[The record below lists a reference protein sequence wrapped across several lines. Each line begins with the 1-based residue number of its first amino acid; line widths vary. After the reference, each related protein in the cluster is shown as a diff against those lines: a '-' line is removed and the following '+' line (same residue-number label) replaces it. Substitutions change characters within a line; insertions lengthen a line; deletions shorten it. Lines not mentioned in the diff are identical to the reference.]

1 MGKVMVRSTDITGE
15 ELNAIIEEEKEFLKK
30 DRVYLILELDD
41 RGKDLFSMFCLDTT
55 TNNRDGTANIC
66 QVIGRGITDL
76 ISYSGEDVYDFG
88 KKLLE
93 QDTHRINNIISLDSY
108 RNQEYRKDILADDD
122 DSDNDKEDDTTEI
135 TFSFKKNDDDDDG
148 DKDDG

>member
-1 MGKVMVRSTDITGE
+1 MVRSTDITGE
-15 ELNAIIEEEKEFLKK
+15 ELDAIIAEEKAFLKE

-55 TNNRDGTANIC
+55 TNNKDGTANIC

-88 KKLLE
+88 KKLIE
-93 QDTHRINNIISLDSY
+93 QDALEANNVVALDSY
-108 RNQEYRKDILADDD
+108 RNQEYRDGIFAADDD
-122 DSDNDKEDDTTEI
+122 DDDKEDDDDTTEI
-135 TFSFKKNDDDDDG
+135 TFSFKKDDDG
-148 DKDDG
+148 GDNEDG

>member
-1 MGKVMVRSTDITGE
+1 MVRSTDITGE
-15 ELNAIIEEEKEFLKK
+15 ELDAIIAEEKAFLKE

-55 TNNRDGTANIC
+55 TNNKDGTANIC

-88 KKLLE
+88 KKLIE
-93 QDTHRINNIISLDSY
+93 QDALKSNNVVALDSY
-108 RNQEYRKDILADDD
+108 RNQEYRNDIFADGEDD
-122 DSDNDKEDDTTEI
+122 EEDTTEI
-135 TFSFKKNDDDDDG
+135 TFSFKKDDDG
-148 DKDDG
+148 GDNKDGK

>member
-1 MGKVMVRSTDITGE
+1 MVRSTDITGE
-15 ELNAIIEEEKEFLKK
+15 ELDAIIAEEKAFLKE

-55 TNNRDGTANIC
+55 TNNKDGTANIC

-88 KKLLE
+88 KKLIE
-93 QDTHRINNIISLDSY
+93 QDALKSNNVVALDSY
-108 RNQEYRKDILADDD
+108 RNQEYRDGIFADGDDD
-122 DSDNDKEDDTTEI
+122 EEDEDTTEI
-135 TFSFKKNDDDDDG
+135 TFSFKKNDDGDDEDG
-148 DKDDG
+148 

>member
-1 MGKVMVRSTDITGE
+1 MVRSTDITGE

-30 DRVYLILELDD
+30 DRVYLILEIDD

-55 TNNRDGTANIC
+55 TNNKDGTANIC
-66 QVIGRGITDL
+66 QVIGRGIADL

-93 QDTHRINNIISLDSY
+93 QDAYERDNVVALDSY
-108 RNQEYRKDILADDD
+108 RNQKYRKDILADDD
-122 DSDNDKEDDTTEI
+122 DDNKEDDDDTTEI

>member
-1 MGKVMVRSTDITGE
+1 MVRSTDITGE
-15 ELNAIIEEEKEFLKK
+15 ELNAIIEEEKAFLKK

-55 TNNRDGTANIC
+55 TNNKDGTANIC
-66 QVIGRGITDL
+66 QVIGRGLTDL

-93 QDTHRINNIISLDSY
+93 QDLHEVNNVVALDSY
-108 RNQEYRKDILADDD
+108 RNQEYRKDIFSDDD
-122 DSDNDKEDDTTEI
+122 NKEDDDDTTEI
-135 TFSFKKNDDDDDG
+135 TFSFKKDDDG
-148 DKDDG
+148 GDNEDGK

>member
-1 MGKVMVRSTDITGE
+1 VVRSTDITGE
-15 ELNAIIEEEKEFLKK
+15 ELDAIIAEEKAFLKE

-55 TNNRDGTANIC
+55 TNNKDGTSNIC
-66 QVIGRGITDL
+66 QIIGRGITDL

-93 QDTHRINNIISLDSY
+93 QDALKMNNVVALDSY
-108 RNQEYRKDILADDD
+108 RNQKYRKDILADDD
-122 DSDNDKEDDTTEI
+122 DDDDKEDDDDTTEI
-135 TFSFKKNDDDDDG
+135 TFSFKKNDGDDDG